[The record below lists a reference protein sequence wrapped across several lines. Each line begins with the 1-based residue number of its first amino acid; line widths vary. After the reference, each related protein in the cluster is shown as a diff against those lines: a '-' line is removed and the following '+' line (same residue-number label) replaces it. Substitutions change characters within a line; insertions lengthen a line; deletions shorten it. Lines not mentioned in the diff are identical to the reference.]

1 MCLCFIEQSAEY
13 KRQKKLQREG
23 LERGRAKGRAT
34 QKKNG
39 YKKAKENLKKARASA
54 KKSGYKGLKK
64 AHKKNGYK
72 NLKIARA
79 MYGGTEK
86 NGPRKGTKNG
96 GFGGTSKNGAK
107 GKSDQIDFAILIPEI
122 ILFRKEKDGSSINDV
137 VGSICEWEGLREPE
151 DHERVFKALRNKLS
165 RHKNNPAWVRDG
177 IEIIVGVNVQKFSWN
192 PNGSR
197 SKFTKMKLKIKTH
210 IMKKKASKKK
220 TSKKTKRG
228 KK

>member
-1 MCLCFIEQSAEY
+1 MRFLCLCFIEQSAEY
-13 KRQKKLQREG
+13 ERQMKLKKAGALRG
-23 LERGRAKGRAT
+23 LAKGRAT

-39 YKKAKENLKKARASA
+39 HPELKKGRASA
-54 KKSGYKGLKK
+54 KKGGYKGAKK
-64 AHKKNGYK
+64 GQKS
-72 NLKIARA
+72 
-79 MYGGTEK
+79 
-86 NGPRKGTKNG
+86 G
-96 GFGGTSKNGAK
+96 GFGGTSKNAAK
-107 GKSDQIDFAILIPEI
+107 GKSDQIDFAILVTEI

-137 VGSICEWEGLREPE
+137 VSSICEWEGLYEPE
-151 DHERVFKALRNKLS
+151 DHERVFNALRNKLS

-177 IEIIVGVNVQKFSWN
+177 IEIIQGVNVQQFSWD
-192 PNGSR
+192 PNGSK